1 MQIAIAIATIAE
13 IPPSFDDDRRL
24 AEALRLRG
32 ADAVQLPWDQP
43 GVDWRAFDAVVIRST
58 WDYSARRE
66 EFVAWAD
73 TVGDRLHNAPD
84 LVRWNSD
91 KRYLQDLVDAG
102 VPVVP
107 TVYVAPGDPVPAL
120 RGEVVVKPTVS
131 AGARDTGRFGEA
143 FHDLARRLVERIH
156 GSGRTA
162 MIQPYQRAVDTSGET
177 AVVLVDGVVSNVLRK
192 RAVLRADEV
201 APVREDGLGAAEA
214 MYDPALV
221 TAGEATDAELR
232 LAARI
237 VEAVADRFRYVPL
250 YARVDMVADD
260 GGAPLLMELEAVEPN
275 LYLDAAP
282 GSVDR
287 VADAV
292 VARVRRADAAA
303 ARPEPDGP

>member
-1 MQIAIAIATIAE
+1 MQIAIATISA
-13 IPPSFDDDRRL
+13 IPPSFDDDHRL

-32 ADAVQLPWDQP
+32 ADVIRLPWDQP

-73 TVGDRLHNAPD
+73 AIGDRLHNAPD

-91 KRYLQDLVDAG
+91 KRYLQDLADDG

-107 TVYVAPGDPVPAL
+107 TLYVAPGDPLPVL
-120 RGEVVVKPTVS
+120 RDEVVVKPTVS
-131 AGARDTGRFGEA
+131 AGARDTGRFSPPT
-143 FHDLARRLVERIH
+143 HDLARGLVERIH
-156 GSGRTA
+156 ASGRTA
-162 MIQPYQRAVDTSGET
+162 MIQPYQRAVDTRGET
-177 AVVLVDGVVSNVLRK
+177 AVVLVDNEVSHVLRK
-192 RAVLRADEV
+192 RAVLRADEI
-201 APVREDGLGAAEA
+201 APLRADGLGAAEA
-214 MYDPALV
+214 MYDPDLV
-221 TAGEATDAELR
+221 TAGAATDAELR

-250 YARVDMVADD
+250 YARVDMVAGDD
-260 GGAPLLMELEAVEPN
+260 GAPLLMELEAVEPN

-292 VARVRRADAAA
+292 ISRAALHRA
-303 ARPEPDGP
+303 